1 MKSFRRLQERLP
13 AELTALLAEQY
24 GPRDLDR
31 VLAGFMARRP
41 VTLRVNRLKTDVRAV
56 MEDFRREGIKH
67 ERVLW
72 YEDALILR
80 DLRERDLEGGPLYE
94 EGRIYL
100 QSLSSML
107 PPLVL
112 RPSRGMKI
120 LDLTAA
126 PGSKSTQL
134 AALMGND
141 GYILA
146 NEVNPLRAERLKYN
160 VAKQSASIIEVRVG
174 DGKRLEERWDAFFD
188 AVLLDAPCSGLGL
201 VCLDDPRTYRGWTAR
216 QVSRLAKDQRKLLA
230 SAVRALKPGGTLVY
244 STCTLAR
251 EENEDL
257 VRWALEEYHGVLV
270 MERIDLALTG
280 APVTAV
286 ECGGRRDA
294 AWRILPN
301 ELYEGFFLARM
312 KKRPGAGGGTAKLR
326 PIGISSGSNHFS
338 MATLAR

>member
-13 AELTALLAEQY
+13 PELIKLLAAQY
-24 GPRDLDR
+24 GPGELQRI
-31 VLAGFMARRP
+31 LAGYMAERP
-41 VTLRVNRLKTDVRAV
+41 VTLRANRLKTGVRAV
-56 MEDFRREGIKH
+56 MEVFRRQGIKH
-67 ERVLW
+67 ERVIW

-80 DLRERDLEGGPLYE
+80 DLRERDLQGTALYE
-94 EGRIYL
+94 EGLIYL

-107 PPLVL
+107 PPLIL

-120 LDLTAA
+120 LDLAAA

-146 NEVNPLRAERLKYN
+146 NEINPLRAERLKYN
-160 VAKQSASIIEVRVG
+160 AARQGASIIEVRLG
-174 DGKRLEERWDAFFD
+174 DGRRLEERWDGFFD

-201 VCLDDPRTYRGWTAR
+201 VRADEPRTYRGWAAR
-216 QVSRLAKDQRKLLA
+216 NVLRHAKDQRQLLA
-230 SAVRALKPGGTLVY
+230 SAVRALRPGGALVY

-251 EENEDL
+251 EENEDV
-257 VRWALEEYHGVLV
+257 VRWALEEYRGLLAPD
-270 MERIDLALTG
+270 RIDLALPG
-280 APVTAV
+280 APMAAV
-286 ECGGRRDA
+286 SLGDRSDA

-312 KKRPGAGGGTAKLR
+312 KKHAHRPSRRDPAELRAGPGV
-326 PIGISSGSNHFS
+326 
-338 MATLAR
+338 